1 MNTTMWIKNVLLEES
16 LTLNSEQA
24 IETQTGLYHLEI
36 ENGRIK
42 QKKEAK
48 ETIEPGLRTIDAKG
62 MLGLPSFKE
71 MHNHLD
77 KTYLSLDWKA
87 CQPVSNL
94 KQRLELEALELN
106 ELAGTAEQRATAM
119 IQLLQSKGATHIR
132 THVNI
137 DPYVGLKNLEG
148 IKAALEAH
156 SKQLSY
162 DIVAFPQHGLLN
174 SKSDIP
180 KMMKEA
186 MRSGATMVGGLDP
199 AGIDRN
205 IERSLDT
212 TVEIAT
218 EFDSDIDIHLHDSG
232 QVGFYTI
239 EKLIELTKEAEWK
252 NRVAVSHAFNLG
264 EAPNAQ
270 QEKIASELAETGIDI
285 MSTIPL
291 TKTMPPIA
299 LLERKGVNV
308 HFGCDGFYDSWSP
321 YGTGDLLEK
330 VSRYCEVHR
339 KSSERELAK
348 SLKFITGGII
358 PLSDNGD
365 LLWPRVGDAADL
377 VFVEASCSAEAVAR
391 TPKRKAVMFQGNLV
405 YGEL

>member
-1 MNTTMWIKNVLLEES
+1 MNTTMWIKNVLLEEG
-16 LTLNSEQA
+16 LIINSEQA
-24 IETQTGLYHLEI
+24 IETHTGLYHLKV
-36 ENGRIK
+36 ENGRIA
-42 QKKEAK
+42 QMKEAT

-148 IKAALEAH
+148 VRAALEAH

-162 DIVAFPQHGLLN
+162 NIVAFPQHGLLN
-174 SKSDIP
+174 SNTDIP

-212 TVEIAT
+212 TLEIAT
-218 EFDSDIDIHLHDSG
+218 EFDSDIDLHLHDSG

-239 EKLIELTKEAEWK
+239 EKLIELTKEAKWE

-264 EAPNAQ
+264 EAANVQ

-285 MSTIPL
+285 MSTVPI
-291 TKTMPPIA
+291 TKTMPPVA
-299 LLERKGVNV
+299 LLDRKGVNV

>member
-239 EKLIELTKEAEWK
+239 EKLIELTKEAEWR

-285 MSTIPL
+285 MSTVPL